1 MTALIAIF
9 LLLFTPGAM
18 LTIHLLRREAKS
30 LWLLAMLGA
39 LLAWPAVYLMGR
51 NIPEKIGTLIWQPIS
66 LFPLSPV
73 LLVDSTSW
81 IFALV
86 LATQLLAVMLTSVA
100 RFGGKSQPIQDN
112 SPTDDKKESSPSS
125 LPIASQSK
133 SWQAWAGNLALTSLG
148 LVAVLAGNLLTLLLA
163 WAALDIVE
171 MIILMGQVSTSDLRG
186 KVVITF
192 STRIAGMAV
201 LFAAGIIIWNQGGL
215 LEFNS
220 ISPQASLFLVLAA
233 GLRLGILPIHV
244 PFIQELPMRIGLGT
258 ILRLVPVSACLILLV
273 RCAEVGIQ
281 GTIGLVMLGL
291 TALAGL
297 AGGVSWLRAQDELAG
312 RPYWILTTAA
322 LSMAAAIQ
330 AQPTAALAWSLA
342 AMLPGALI
350 FLSSV
355 KRRALVPIIIAGAL
369 CLTGLPFTPIWA
381 GTSVFQP
388 TTVPSDI
395 AGKVFTLLVGLI
407 LVTVHAYLL
416 AGYLIHGL
424 RGVMIPNDIPRQQVE
439 RWVWLL
445 YIPGLIT
452 LPILHAWL
460 GWMIHPDAR
469 QATLIMWAE
478 GASALGLAAAIW
490 FFTSRPAHL
499 AGSSSHKKLMLSAEH
514 ISRPL
519 YKPLLL
525 LFRLFSQVT
534 RVISNLLE
542 GEAGILWALVLLVL
556 VLVFLQQ

>member
-9 LLLFTPGAM
+9 LLLFIPGAM
-18 LTIHLLRREAKS
+18 LTIHILRREAKS
-30 LWLLAMLGA
+30 LWILAMLGA
-39 LLAWPAVYLMGR
+39 LLAWPAVYLASR
-51 NIPEKIGTLIWQPIS
+51 HIPEEIASFTWQPIS
-66 LFPLSPV
+66 LFSLSPV

-100 RFGGKSQPIQDN
+100 RFGEKSKPDQDN
-112 SPTDDKKESSPSS
+112 SPTDDKKESLPFS

-171 MIILMGQVSTSDLRG
+171 MIILMGQVSTSELRG

-201 LFAAGIIIWNQGGL
+201 LLAAGIIIWSQGGL

-220 ISPQASLFLVLAA
+220 ISSQASLLLVLAA

-244 PFIQELPMRIGLGT
+244 PFLQELPMRIGLGT

-273 RCAEVGIQ
+273 RSAEVGIQ

-297 AGGVSWLRAQDELAG
+297 AGGVSWLRARDELAG
-312 RPYWILTTAA
+312 RPYWILTTSS

-342 AMLPGALI
+342 AMLPGTLI
-350 FLSSV
+350 FINSV
-355 KRRALVPIIIAGAL
+355 KRRSLAPIIITGAL
-369 CLTGLPFTPIWA
+369 CLTGLPFTPVWA

-388 TTVPSDI
+388 ATVPSDI
-395 AGKVFTLLVGLI
+395 AGKIFTLLVGLI
-407 LVTVHAYLL
+407 LIAVHALLL

-424 RGVMIPNDIPRQQVE
+424 RGNLIPNDIPRQQVE

-445 YIPGLIT
+445 YIPGLII
-452 LPILHAWL
+452 LPILHGWL

-469 QATLIMWAE
+469 QATLMMWAE
-478 GASALGLAAAIW
+478 GPSALGLASAIW

-499 AGSSSHKKLMLSAEH
+499 ARFTSPKNPLLSAEH

-519 YKPLLL
+519 YQLFLL
-525 LFRLFSQVT
+525 LFLFFSQVV
-534 RVISNLLE
+534 RVISTVLE

>member
-9 LLLFTPGAM
+9 LLLFIPGAM
-18 LTIHLLRREAKS
+18 LTIHILRREAKS
-30 LWLLAMLGA
+30 LWILAMLGA
-39 LLAWPAVYLMGR
+39 LLAWPAVYLASR
-51 NIPEKIGTLIWQPIS
+51 HIPEEIASFTWQPIS

-100 RFGGKSQPIQDN
+100 RLESKSQPIQDH
-112 SPTDDKKESSPSS
+112 SPTDDKKESPHSS
-125 LPIASQSK
+125 LPIASQRK

-171 MIILMGQVSTSDLRG
+171 MIILMGQVSTSELRG

-201 LFAAGIIIWNQGGL
+201 LLAAGIIIWNRGEL
-215 LEFNS
+215 LEFNA
-220 ISPQASLFLVLAA
+220 ISPQASLLLVLAA

-244 PFIQELPMRIGLGT
+244 PFLQELPMRIGLGT

-273 RCAEVGIQ
+273 RSAEVGIQ

-297 AGGVSWLRAQDELAG
+297 AGGVSWLRARDELAG
-312 RPYWILTTAA
+312 RPYWILTTSS

-342 AMLPGALI
+342 AMLPGTLI
-350 FLSSV
+350 FINSV
-355 KRRALVPIIIAGAL
+355 KRRSLALIIITGAL
-369 CLTGLPFTPIWA
+369 CLTGLPFTPVWA
-381 GTSVFQP
+381 GTGVFQP
-388 TTVPSDI
+388 ATVPSDV
-395 AGKVFTLLVGLI
+395 AGKIFTLLVGLI
-407 LVTVHAYLL
+407 LVAVHALLL

-424 RGVMIPNDIPRQQVE
+424 RGVLIPDDTPRQEVE

-445 YIPGLIT
+445 YIPGLII
-452 LPILHAWL
+452 LPILHGWL

-469 QATLIMWAE
+469 QATLMMWAE
-478 GASALGLAAAIW
+478 GPSALGLASAIW

-499 AGSSSHKKLMLSAEH
+499 ARFTSPKNPLLSAEH

-525 LFRLFSQVT
+525 LFRLFSQII
-534 RVISNLLE
+534 RIISTVLE

>member
-9 LLLFTPGAM
+9 LLLFIPGAM

-86 LATQLLAVMLTSVA
+86 LATQLLAVMFTSVA

-312 RPYWILTTAA
+312 RPYWILTTASLA
-322 LSMAAAIQ
+322 MAAAIQ

-369 CLTGLPFTPIWA
+369 CLTGLPFTPVWA